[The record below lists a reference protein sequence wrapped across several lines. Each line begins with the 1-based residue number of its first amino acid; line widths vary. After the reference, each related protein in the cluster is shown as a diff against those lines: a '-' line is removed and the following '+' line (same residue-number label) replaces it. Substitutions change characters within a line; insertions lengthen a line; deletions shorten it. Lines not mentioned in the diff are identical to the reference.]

1 MAGVL
6 GAALFLTAFGAMALF
21 VLLVLDYPH
30 DWIMATIVMATVVVM
45 FVVQMKN
52 ESRKTREER
61 M

>member
-1 MAGVL
+1 MW
-6 GAALFLTAFGAMALF
+6 LTAFGAMALF

-52 ESRKTREER
+52 ESSKTREER